1 MQVAKKSLAN
11 MWASSSQTTLTEK
24 LSATYFFLRYT
35 HAPVATLICTLV
47 RYSVGG

>member
-1 MQVAKKSLAN
+1 MAKKSLAN